1 LPLTTVCPRR
11 CLPSTIGGPTNV
23 CPRLLF
29 ALDYCVPST
38 TVCLYYCLP
47 STTVCPQLLFAL
59 NCCLPSTAVCPQRTW
74 TLSTTRAPEG
84 STRATACLQ
93 RNAVGVHAQQQT
105 PLLVYLPLKY
115 LTHKLRLVHARRQY
129 SYTVVPHTQ
138 PHHPYLFNIQDGR
151 RNARCAALSTWGART
166 RPAVAT
172 AWFELLM

>member
-1 LPLTTVCPRR
+1 MPSTTVRPRLLCALYYCLPL
-11 CLPSTIGGPTNV
+11 
-23 CPRLLF
+23 LLF
-29 ALDYCVPST
+29 ALN
-38 TVCLYYCLP
+38 YCLP

-93 RNAVGVHAQQQT
+93 RNAVGVNAQQQT
-105 PLLVYLPLKY
+105 PLLVHLPLTY
-115 LTHKLRLVHARRQY
+115 LTHKLRLVHARQQY
-129 SYTVVPHTQ
+129 SYTVVPHAQ

-166 RPAVAT
+166 QPAVAT
-172 AWFELLM
+172 AWFELLI